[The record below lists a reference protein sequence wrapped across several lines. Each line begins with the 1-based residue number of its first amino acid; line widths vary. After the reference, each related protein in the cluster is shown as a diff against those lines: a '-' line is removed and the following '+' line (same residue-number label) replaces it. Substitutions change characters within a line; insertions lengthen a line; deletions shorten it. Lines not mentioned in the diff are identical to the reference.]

1 MTRKWTCNEH
11 HALETVRD
19 LPQYSTATGCRQCR
33 PATLSFRREAFLVN
47 IDVCDGSS
55 HDIGIAMDVAT
66 AASCH
71 ATHIGDRD
79 RVCFC
84 ANPENESSHQLL
96 ACW

>member
-1 MTRKWTCNEH
+1 MNTTRWRQSETCRS
-11 HALETVRD
+11 TVQRLD
-19 LPQYSTATGCRQCR
+19 VVSADQQPSASEEKR
-33 PATLSFRREAFLVN
+33 FLVN

-84 ANPENESSHQLL
+84 ANPENESNHQLL